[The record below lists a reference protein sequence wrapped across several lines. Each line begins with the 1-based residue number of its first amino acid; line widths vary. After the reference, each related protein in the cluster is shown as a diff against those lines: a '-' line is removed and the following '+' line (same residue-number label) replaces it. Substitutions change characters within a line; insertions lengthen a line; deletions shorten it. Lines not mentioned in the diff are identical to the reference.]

1 MTTTTL
7 LLVNAALSLTLI
19 GALAAVARGALRM
32 RHTTAAETLHPSQ
45 PLPLSLYAHEY
56 KAPEQRPQLARAA

>member
-45 PLPLSLYAHEY
+45 PIPLRLVLSEDEA
-56 KAPEQRPQLARAA
+56 RILARAA